1 MRRRVAVDHVPPDPI
16 AVARRISDEV
26 LFPGALDVDASDIVP
41 VDRLDCLADAGLYG
55 LAGPSEAGGMGLADI
70 SAAYEIIEILAG
82 GCLTTTFVW
91 IQHHGAVRALAEEA
105 PQMLRDA
112 FLTSLCRGTIR
123 AGVAFSGL
131 RRPGPPILS
140 ASRDPGGWRFDGH
153 APWVTGWGRVDVV
166 RAAAR
171 RENGDIVWALIDATA
186 GPSLNVETLRLA
198 AVNASATVTLR
209 FRDHLVP
216 TDRVIAIQP
225 FDEWQARDRAGLR
238 LNGSL
243 ALGVAGRCAALLG
256 SGPLSERVRACR
268 EALDQGEPS
277 AMPSLRARASE
288 LAVRAATTL
297 VVTGGGRAIAMDQ
310 QAQRLAREALFLL
323 VFGQTSA
330 IKAAQL
336 ERLYSES
343 HD

>member
-1 MRRRVAVDHVPPDPI
+1 VPPDPVAI
-16 AVARRISDEV
+16 ARRISDEV

-41 VDRLDCLADAGLYG
+41 VDRLDCLAGAGFYG
-55 LAGPSEAGGMGLADI
+55 LAGPTEAGGMGLAAI
-70 SAAYEIIEILAG
+70 TAAHKIIEILAG

-91 IQHHGAVRALAEEA
+91 IQHHGAVRAVAEEA
-105 PQMLRDA
+105 PRALREA
-112 FLTSLCRGTIR
+112 FLGPLCRGTIR
-123 AGVAFSGL
+123 GGVAFSGL
-131 RRPGPPILS
+131 RRPGPPILT
-140 ASRDPGGWRFDGH
+140 ASPDPGGWRFDGS

-171 RENGDIVWALIDATA
+171 RDNGDIVWALIDAA
-186 GPSLNVETLRLA
+186 ASPSLSVEPLRLA

-209 FRDHLVP
+209 FRDHLVQA
-216 TDRVIAIQP
+216 DRVISIQQ
-225 FDEWQARDRAGLR
+225 FEEWQVRDRAGLR

-243 ALGVAGRCAALLG
+243 ALGVAARCAALLG
-256 SGPLSERVRACR
+256 SGPLGESIRACR
-268 EALDQGEPS
+268 EALDHGAPE
-277 AMPSLRARASE
+277 AMPSLRARASG
-288 LAVRAATTL
+288 LALRAATTL
-297 VVTGGGRAIAMDQ
+297 VVAGGGRAIGLDQ